1 MASQEVL
8 VAQLSAQSFD
18 ERGEIIGKVVD
29 NRLHPQVNGGTDAK
43 VQPKSRIISMLH
55 LIQRQCTRGVQLGL
69 QYRWL
74 NLQAF
79 LNPPYLE
86 AELMFGG

>member
-1 MASQEVL
+1 
-8 VAQLSAQSFD
+8 
-18 ERGEIIGKVVD
+18 
-29 NRLHPQVNGGTDAK
+29 
-43 VQPKSRIISMLH
+43 
-55 LIQRQCTRGVQLGL
+55 VQLGL